1 MRDGSGR
8 VVVLVFNV
16 LLCLSCFHACPPD
29 CSALKYHELYAD
41 LTTTA
46 ENVLSQRKVAV
57 HGLAPETET
66 IKLKQRFI
74 TFGKVE
80 DATIIRDKSS
90 GKSLGFG
97 YVTFAESKAA
107 QQAIRTLKIKV
118 DVSCCCYGL
127 RICSPLNINSS
138 QGREVS
144 CTKAGDDANEK
155 PPTNAVLAPQQPR
168 EGRQANNVEAV
179 DRKLF
184 VRFLAK
190 TTSKDTLRKA
200 FEKFGEVEDVHVM
213 WDHATNQSKCCG
225 FVVFREKAGADSA
238 LRFST
243 VKIDVRFC
251 IVVCSFCTTDDCV
264 LLSLA
269 G

>member
-1 MRDGSGR
+1 
-8 VVVLVFNV
+8 
-16 LLCLSCFHACPPD
+16 

-118 DVSCCCYGL
+118 DGNYVKYNLAAEGKKASADL
-127 RICSPLNINSS
+127 SP
-138 QGREVS
+138 
-144 CTKAGDDANEK
+144 
-155 PPTNAVLAPQQPR
+155 
-168 EGRQANNVEAV
+168 
-179 DRKLF
+179 DRTLM
-184 VRFLAK
+184 VRALAK
-190 TTSKDTLRKA
+190 KTSNDTLWKA
-200 FEKFGEVEDVHVM
+200 FEKFGEVESTHVVRNRS
-213 WDHATNQSKCCG
+213 TNASKGYG
-225 FVVFREKAGADSA
+225 FVTFREKAGADSA
-238 LRFST
+238 LKT
-243 VKIDVRFC
+243 PTMKIDVRL
-251 IVVCSFCTTDDCV
+251 V
-264 LLSLA
+264 
-269 G
+269 